1 MKNDINYY
9 MSEVEVPPEVEA
21 ILLRYDME
29 CRLDLAKRLIAS
41 ITDLDDGYE
50 GDFAYNPVSM
60 RGDRV
65 CGLDEDRWLSQ
76 QSRDTWVRVL
86 RWLAM
91 EAI

>member
-41 ITDLDDGYE
+41 ITDLD
-50 GDFAYNPVSM
+50 FAYNPVSM